1 MADVTGAGVGDGRVM
16 RGATE
21 EDVEGG
27 RRGGGRRGD
36 QLDGGR
42 GVSESVGAP
51 SDLCSALDDL
61 LPRNRQAGVM
71 STYVT
76 G

>member
-1 MADVTGAGVGDGRVM
+1 MADVTGAGVGDG

-27 RRGGGRRGD
+27 RRGRGRPGD

-42 GVSESVGAP
+42 GVSGISRCAIRLVQRLG
-51 SDLCSALDDL
+51 
-61 LPRNRQAGVM
+61 
-71 STYVT
+71 
-76 G
+76 

>member
-27 RRGGGRRGD
+27 RRGRGRRGD

-42 GVSESVGAP
+42 GVSGISRCAIRLVQRLG
-51 SDLCSALDDL
+51 
-61 LPRNRQAGVM
+61 
-71 STYVT
+71 
-76 G
+76 